1 MTPSEIKAYTD
12 YLATHNIF
20 KDSEVDVNEFLYK
33 MVSYLY
39 NMTIDEES
47 MRTIE
52 KQTNRFLNWFFIS
65 MGIEK
70 KDVETLTYQTKLKM
84 FPRLIPLL
92 KAKGST
98 EVINHYINL
107 ILSLGLSVNV
117 YFVSVT
123 RSTDGTVAYEFIPHK
138 FNKNVPLMASKSTL
152 QAFLFKHRDSLQ
164 DYAKSNVFPVKTNI
178 IYYDYVGVQSY
189 DTFPDWVVDV
199 WIRLNTDENKQVY
212 LVSEKSG
219 TFVIDAKD
227 LVDIVYYIKFHQRQS
242 TETKDTTDANDLVWL
257 SYSDLKAG
265 KEQEFLDY
273 FEILATTD
281 VYTRQVTEI
290 REGILQCFEKRNA
303 VTTNSQNSRKSTQLL
318 KTTSVTKSTNSL
330 CSS

>member
-1 MTPSEIKAYTD
+1 
-12 YLATHNIF
+12 
-20 KDSEVDVNEFLYK
+20 
-33 MVSYLY
+33 
-39 NMTIDEES
+39 
-47 MRTIE
+47 
-52 KQTNRFLNWFFIS
+52 
-65 MGIEK
+65 
-70 KDVETLTYQTKLKM
+70 M

-199 WIRLNTDENKQVY
+199 WIRLNTDENKQ
-212 LVSEKSG
+212 G
-219 TFVIDAKD
+219 
-227 LVDIVYYIKFHQRQS
+227 
-242 TETKDTTDANDLVWL
+242 L
-257 SYSDLKAG
+257 SCL
-265 KEQEFLDY
+265 
-273 FEILATTD
+273 
-281 VYTRQVTEI
+281 
-290 REGILQCFEKRNA
+290 
-303 VTTNSQNSRKSTQLL
+303 
-318 KTTSVTKSTNSL
+318 
-330 CSS
+330 